1 MVKEWRNSSVN
12 RDKVQA
18 VTMEAIEQKLGLS
31 RESVVAI
38 ALFAGCDYDRSG
50 VPNVGITHAV
60 ICIKKANSLCSI
72 LRHRAL
78 TYGEKHS
85 IKFTKCGFFFFFSS
99 FSLRYFF
106 YPRAVLVPNHMTSL
120 DC

>member
-1 MVKEWRNSSVN
+1 MNQNK
-12 RDKVQA
+12 DKVQA

-60 ICIKKANSLCSI
+60 SL
-72 LRHRAL
+72 LRKWK
-78 TYGEKHS
+78 G
-85 IKFTKCGFFFFFSS
+85 
-99 FSLRYFF
+99 
-106 YPRAVLVPNHMTSL
+106 L
-120 DC
+120 DPFQR